1 VEPHGTVSVFIRHY
15 HQRWGKP
22 QTPGCAAPDGG
33 DNGGGLSSPLCIL
46 EKMFNIMLIYFPA
59 NKYFMIP
66 PTQMEKI
73 LELHNLAK
81 ESAAKFDT
89 DKISGTLPESLYF

>member
-1 VEPHGTVSVFIRHY
+1 
-15 HQRWGKP
+15 
-22 QTPGCAAPDGG
+22 
-33 DNGGGLSSPLCIL
+33 
-46 EKMFNIMLIYFPA
+46 MFNIMLIYFPA